1 VSSRY
6 GSLCAKAFKAIID
19 ELTHSVDFGR
29 LALQI
34 AQNAPIAVR
43 AAKEAVKRG
52 MIAPTML
59 DALEVERDCYARTLP
74 TEDRLEGLAA
84 FREGR
89 LPIYKGR

>member
-1 VSSRY
+1 MSKCWSAGAQCLQNKLY
-6 GSLCAKAFKAIID
+6 
-19 ELTHSVDFGR
+19 ELTHFVDFGR
-29 LALQI
+29 LALKI

-59 DALEVERDCYARTLP
+59 EALEVERDCYARTLP

-89 LPIYKGR
+89 PPVYKGR